1 MSINDKKRMSFDRKL
16 IILFA
21 GTLTFVCSA
30 AIAADTIMETSP
42 APIAGT
48 DVSRSSAP

>member
-1 MSINDKKRMSFDRKL
+1 MSFDRKL

-30 AIAADTIMETSP
+30 AVAADTFKEMSP
-42 APIAGT
+42 VPIAGM
-48 DVSRSSAP
+48 DISWSSAP